1 VFYVDAEP
9 FDCRL
14 RATRKFFLSQLLH
27 MESDV
32 SLYESRVSVFVFLC

>member
-14 RATRKFFLSQLLH
+14 RVTRKFLLSHLLH
-27 MESDV
+27 MEPDV
-32 SLYESRVSVFVFLC
+32 SVYESRVSVFVFLC